1 MVLCLGGDYMRFD
14 GNELIGYRVS
24 KFRKLHG
31 FTQADLAE
39 KIDLSPT
46 EISNIERGKNSISFN
61 TLVNLCRE
69 LDVCPCQLLSGAIKD
84 TVEENII
91 DLVHEL
97 NQNEREVLYKLLI
110 TYVDNQNLK

>member
-1 MVLCLGGDYMRFD
+1 MAKPKISTNPILSAQIK
-14 GNELIGYRVS
+14 EI
-24 KFRKLHG
+24 RKRRG
-31 FTQADLAE
+31 KTQADLAE

-97 NQNEREVLYKLLI
+97 NQNEREILYKLLV
-110 TYVDNQNLK
+110 TYVDNQNWK